1 MKVTDNYYKGPFILN
16 TWKITRATYFKIP
29 TEYVGSHPRVDL
41 NMISVNVRQNQ
52 TFNTICVCVR
62 MRPTFDQNIIS
73 TSFRLNPPFSLNMIS
88 ENVGL
93 NLAKDSREF
102 K

>member
-1 MKVTDNYYKGPFILN
+1 
-16 TWKITRATYFKIP
+16 
-29 TEYVGSHPRVDL
+29 
-41 NMISVNVRQNQ
+41 
-52 TFNTICVCVR
+52 
-62 MRPTFDQNIIS
+62 MRPTFDQNIIY